1 MATKENNC
9 YSSKCLVNNTETYIL
24 YLYKGFSLMQGYGL
38 FCIYYYKNSEEI
50 GFGFHKT
57 NKFTAVRQALI
68 KNL

>member
-1 MATKENNC
+1 MASKENNG
-9 YSSKCLVNNTETYIL
+9 YSSKCLVSYTETHHI
-24 YLYKGFSLMQGYGL
+24 YLYKSFSLMQGYGW
-38 FCIYYYKNSEEI
+38 FAHYYPKNSEEI